1 MRTII
6 EFRNGEQF
14 CGVLELNNSA
24 LLNNGKA
31 TLTIAED
38 IAQSVMKHFEDS
50 KVYADIYHQE
60 IGTDVLDFVYRT
72 QKDLDISK

>member
-24 LLNNGKA
+24 LLNNGNA

-38 IAQSVMKHFEDS
+38 VAQSVMKYFED
-50 KVYADIYHQE
+50 KNVYADVYHQDND
-60 IGTDVLDFVYRT
+60 TDVLDFVYRT

>member
-31 TLTIAED
+31 KLTIAED
-38 IAQSVMKHFEDS
+38 IAQAVMKHFEDG
-50 KVYADIYHQE
+50 KVYADIYTQDD
-60 IGTDVLDFVYRT
+60 IDDVLNFECEIY
-72 QKDLDISK
+72 KD